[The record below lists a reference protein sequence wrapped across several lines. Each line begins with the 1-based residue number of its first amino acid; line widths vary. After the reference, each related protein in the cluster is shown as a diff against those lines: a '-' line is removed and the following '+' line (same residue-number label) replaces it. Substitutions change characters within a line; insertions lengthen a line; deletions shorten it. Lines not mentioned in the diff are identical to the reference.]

1 MKYDYYECVEDDVLN
16 ILTDYSSE
24 EIKEMTSEENFDATQ
39 EKLYDELWAEDG
51 ITGNGWDGYPMK
63 DDAKAEA
70 VGANLELLADA
81 LDEFGSDA
89 KCYRRALKDMD
100 YADATIRCY
109 VLGSAIN
116 SALKKMRDT
125 VNQLPEA

>member
-16 ILTDYSSE
+16 YLQDYTNE
-24 EIKEMTSEENFDATQ
+24 ELKEMTSEENFDTAQ
-39 EKLYDELWAEDG
+39 ETLYDELWAEDG
-51 ITGNGWDGYPMK
+51 ITGNGWDGYPMS
-63 DDAKAEA
+63 DDKKAEA

-81 LDEFGSDA
+81 LDEFGCDA
-89 KCYRRALKDMD
+89 ECYRKALKDMN

-109 VLGSAIN
+109 VLGSAIH

-125 VNQLPEA
+125 VNQLPED